1 MSEKYITAIHLWW
14 YKCPTRKGWVWHHPQ
29 DNTDPT
35 DRLSHRSQ
43 VWGFL
48 FTTDSPCNSQVS
60 HNYRC
65 LAGNRQPNNSAINLG
80 FPHHSWKT
88 ISWYL
93 CISCICF
100 WWDPTQQ
107 SLRKQQFYGFGS
119 LNNNKHALVKTAAP
133 KKFMQKLQNHRECKS
148 LMQKYA
154 LHTGTV
160 SEMGELCL
168 VRSGTSAQHSPKD
181 TVI

>member
-35 DRLSHRSQ
+35 DRLSRRSQ

-65 LAGNRQPNNSAINLG
+65 LAGNRQPNNSAINLDSHITHG
-80 FPHHSWKT
+80 KPFPDTCVYPASVSDEIQHNSLWGSNSSMGLDLLT
-88 ISWYL
+88 IITMHL
-93 CISCICF
+93 LR
-100 WWDPTQQ
+100 QQ
-107 SLRKQQFYGFGS
+107 L
-119 LNNNKHALVKTAAP
+119 P
-133 KKFMQKLQNHRECKS
+133 IFMQKLQNHRECKS

>member
-35 DRLSHRSQ
+35 DRLSRQSQ

-107 SLRKQQFYGFGS
+107 SLRKQQFYGFES

-133 KKFMQKLQNHRECKS
+133 KKFMQKLQNLNVKNVRVWCRNTPCTLEQCPWWVRFVWFGQEP
-148 LMQKYA
+148 LPNTPQKT
-154 LHTGTV
+154 L
-160 SEMGELCL
+160 
-168 VRSGTSAQHSPKD
+168 
-181 TVI
+181 

>member
-35 DRLSHRSQ
+35 DRLSRQSQ

-65 LAGNRQPNNSAINLG
+65 LAGNRPPNNSAINLG

-88 ISWYL
+88 TSWYL

-133 KKFMQKLQNHRECKS
+133 KKYSCRNDKTTENVRVWCRNTPCTLEQCPRWVSFVWFGQEPLPNTPQKTL
-148 LMQKYA
+148 
-154 LHTGTV
+154 
-160 SEMGELCL
+160 
-168 VRSGTSAQHSPKD
+168 
-181 TVI
+181 

>member
-35 DRLSHRSQ
+35 DRLSRQSQ

-65 LAGNRQPNNSAINLG
+65 LAGNRPPNNSAINLG

-88 ISWYL
+88 IPWYL
-93 CISCICF
+93 CISVSDEIQHNSL
-100 WWDPTQQ
+100 WGSNSSMGLDLLTIINMHLLRQQ
-107 SLRKQQFYGFGS
+107 L
-119 LNNNKHALVKTAAP
+119 P
-133 KKFMQKLQNHRECKS
+133 IFMQKLQNHRECKS

-160 SEMGELCL
+160 SVMGEICL